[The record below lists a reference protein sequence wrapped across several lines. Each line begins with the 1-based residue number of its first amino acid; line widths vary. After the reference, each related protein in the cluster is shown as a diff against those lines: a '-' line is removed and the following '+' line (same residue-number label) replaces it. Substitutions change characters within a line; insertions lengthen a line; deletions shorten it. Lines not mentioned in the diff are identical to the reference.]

1 LRLLSNFKKSLLII
15 GLAVCQ
21 QIVVPAHVQAR
32 APSTTELSNGPKKD
46 SGLPS
51 SLAPMLAKVLPSVVS
66 VSAEGPVAS
75 AKSEVLKDPAL
86 RRLLGLP
93 DAPAGEQPKS
103 SEQRFQ
109 SLGSGVV
116 IDARQG
122 YVVTVN
128 HVVEHAEKV
137 RITLADKRQLDAR
150 VVGAD
155 AQTDIAILKVD
166 PDGLV
171 ALPLGDAKRL
181 QVGDYV
187 VALGNPFGIGQTAT
201 FGIISG
207 LGRMGFGRES
217 YEDFIQT
224 DASINPG
231 NSGGALVDTTGR
243 LIGISAALV
252 SKDGGNVGIGFAIP
266 VDVVN
271 LVAQQLIATGKV
283 SRGAL
288 GLVVRDLT
296 PASTKGTQIQAASGA
311 VVSQVNPE
319 SAAAKAGIEDGD
331 VVVELDGK
339 SIATGGEFRNA
350 IGLKQPGEM
359 VKLKILHHGNERN
372 IMAMLEPPM

>member
-1 LRLLSNFKKSLLII
+1 LRLSSNLKKSLLII
-15 GLAVCQ
+15 GLAACQ
-21 QIVVPAHVQAR
+21 QIAIPAHVEAR
-32 APSTTELSNGPKKD
+32 APVTTENNNVAKKD

-51 SLAPMLAKVLPSVVS
+51 TLAPMLAKVLPAVVS
-66 VSAEGPVAS
+66 VSAEGPMAS
-75 AKSEVLKDPAL
+75 PKSEVFKDPAL

-93 DAPAGEQPKS
+93 ELPTGEQQS

-128 HVVEHAEKV
+128 HVVERAEKIH
-137 RITLADKRQLDAR
+137 ITLADKRQLDAK
-150 VVGAD
+150 VIGAD
-155 AQTDIAILKVD
+155 AQTDIAVLKVD
-166 PDGLV
+166 PDRLV
-171 ALPLGDAKRL
+171 SLPLGESKRL

-207 LGRMGFGRES
+207 LGRMGFGIES

-296 PASTKGTQIQAASGA
+296 PAATKGTQIQTASGA
-311 VVSQVNPE
+311 EVSQVNPD

-331 VVVELDGK
+331 VVLELDGK
-339 SIATGGEFRNA
+339 TIATGGEFRNA

-359 VKLKILHHGNERN
+359 VKLKILHRGNERN
-372 IMAMLEPPM
+372 VMAMLEPPM